1 MEIRVLNCCKRSVN
15 AGYSIL
21 MVCLLAVTCWAQTDA
36 TPGAELNVL
45 LQQLRSDHPFER
57 EHAFNQLRSKPEADR
72 DPKVRQALLE
82 LLDRENKALEAENRT
97 PPQPDTP
104 KQRDVEEG
112 DAEYL
117 GQLGGLI
124 DTFAD
129 WSNPRQVCIF
139 VHEAYNPDS
148 EFGAKIAA
156 HARLAVPCL
165 LQMANSDIGAIRA
178 EAIPTLVQALAKGR
192 REIETGEVALV
203 QQQIVKGLHDQDAV
217 VQGETV
223 IALGAYGASDMIPA
237 LEDVARFD
245 PGSETRADNGTQ
257 WFPIREE
264 AEKAITQI
272 RQRQGE
278 K

>member
-1 MEIRVLNCCKRSVN
+1 MQFRTLLHCGGKSQLHPEEIETAGQRGNIRVLKRWLV
-15 AGYSIL
+15 G
-21 MVCLLAVTCWAQTDA
+21 
-36 TPGAELNVL
+36 
-45 LQQLRSDHPFER
+45 
-57 EHAFNQLRSKPEADR
+57 
-72 DPKVRQALLE
+72 
-82 LLDRENKALEAENRT
+82 
-97 PPQPDTP
+97 
-104 KQRDVEEG
+104 
-112 DAEYL
+112 
-117 GQLGGLI
+117 
-124 DTFAD
+124 
-129 WSNPRQVCIF
+129 WSNLQL
-139 VHEAYNPDS
+139 

-178 EAIPTLVQALAKGR
+178 EAIPALVQALAKGR

-217 VQGETV
+217 VRGETV
-223 IALGAYGASDMIPA
+223 IALGAFGASDMIPA
-237 LEDVARFD
+237 LEDVARSD

-264 AEKAITQI
+264 ADKATTRI